1 VRWGPATRALERL
14 RQVPRGVLPPLA
26 LLVAW
31 GIVTILALAG
41 GWSLLFYF
49 SWALALLLAGSYLLA
64 ASGLHALHFD
74 RQTRALRAEVGSY
87 FDERIVLENLSW
99 LPKLWLEIEDRGQH
113 PERDVSCVVS
123 LGPYGRFVRPVHTL
137 CRQRGVFQLGPVFA
151 ESRDPF
157 GLFSFRRQISGS
169 SSLVVYPVALDLPS
183 FGPIRGDLPGGS
195 LRGERVQFTTPNVA
209 GVREYLPGDTFNRIH
224 WPTTAKR
231 GQLMVKEFELDPF
244 ADVWLILDLH
254 EQAMVGAGPESTEEY
269 AVTACA
275 SLAKY
280 LLDEG
285 RAVGLISQNGI
296 LTADRETRQLLKV
309 LELLA
314 FVRPHARPGLE
325 ELLLAEQQRFDRTD
339 TLVIITAAT
348 NDAWVRSTRAI
359 SGRGVRSAAV
369 VLDASSFGPAP
380 SSQAL
385 IGALAGARV
394 PAYLVR
400 QGDRL
405 EQALALPA
413 TAALGARR

>member
-1 VRWGPATRALERL
+1 
-14 RQVPRGVLPPLA
+14 
-26 LLVAW
+26 
-31 GIVTILALAG
+31 
-41 GWSLLFYF
+41 
-49 SWALALLLAGSYLLA
+49 
-64 ASGLHALHFD
+64 
-74 RQTRALRAEVGSY
+74 
-87 FDERIVLENLSW
+87 
-99 LPKLWLEIEDRGQH
+99 
-113 PERDVSCVVS
+113 
-123 LGPYGRFVRPVHTL
+123 
-137 CRQRGVFQLGPVFA
+137 
-151 ESRDPF
+151 
-157 GLFSFRRQISGS
+157 
-169 SSLVVYPVALDLPS
+169 
-183 FGPIRGDLPGGS
+183 
-195 LRGERVQFTTPNVA
+195 
-209 GVREYLPGDTFNRIH
+209 
-224 WPTTAKR
+224 
-231 GQLMVKEFELDPF
+231 MVKEFELDPF